1 VTPDLQNRWHQF
13 WAVYIFL
20 CAGTS
25 LEISEIFPEIP
36 NFPETP
42 EKNLEYTGFT
52 DKFVLS
58 GDFQDSPIHPP

>member
-1 VTPDLQNRWHQF
+1 
-13 WAVYIFL
+13 VYIFL

-25 LEISEIFPEIP
+25 PEISEIFPEIP

-52 DKFVLS
+52 DKIVLS